1 MKRGYVLLAAA
12 FAAMAICGAG
22 PAGASASASASAR
35 QETQASPGFSA
46 AFGST
51 LVALSCSSGTDCTAV
66 GSFYSKSH
74 LSLAPLAERWNGRHW
89 AIQRPPDPAGA
100 MNTFMVGVACP
111 SASACIAVGYYDA
124 KSGQL
129 GLAQRWDGRRWTI
142 QRTPRPPGSVS
153 SELDGVSGPS
163 PAECIAV
170 GFDEQKSGVFR
181 TLAER
186 WNGHDWA
193 IQRSANPGGAYDTE
207 FSWVSCPAVAACV
220 AVGDYGVSSTSQT
233 MLAESWNGRRWITQP
248 TPVPAGA
255 MDSDLGGA
263 SCPSGSD
270 CTAVGEYLSSTS
282 TSLALAERWNGRR
295 WSTQHASN
303 PQGALGG
310 QLVAVACQSATTCTA
325 VGDFTNSTG
334 DVESLAERWN
344 GKHWV
349 IQPTAAPPSGGTSG
363 ALVAVRCTSAVN
375 CIAVGDY
382 EDSADVGKTL
392 AEHWN
397 GKHWAV
403 QHTPN
408 PPS

>member
-1 MKRGYVLLAAA
+1 MKRGYVILAAA
-12 FAAMAICGAG
+12 FAAVAICGAG
-22 PAGASASASASAR
+22 PVRASAR
-35 QETQASPGFSA
+35 QEAQASPGFSA

-51 LVALSCSSGTDCTAV
+51 LVALSCSSATDCTAV
-66 GSFYSKSH
+66 GTFYSKSH
-74 LSLAPLAERWNGRHW
+74 LNLVPLAERWNGRHW

-100 MNTFMVGVACP
+100 LETFMTGVACR

-129 GLAQRWDGRRWTI
+129 GLAERWDGRKWTI
-142 QRTPRPPGSVS
+142 QRTPRPSGSVS
-153 SELDGVSGPS
+153 NALDGVSCPS

-193 IQRSANPGGAYDTE
+193 IQRSANPGGANDTE
-207 FSWVSCPAVAACV
+207 FSSVSCPAVAACV

-233 MLAESWNGRRWITQP
+233 MLAESWNGRRWSTQP

-255 MDSDLGGA
+255 MDSDLAGA
-263 SCPSGSD
+263 SCSSGSA
-270 CTAVGEYLSSTS
+270 CTAVGEYLSSTD

-295 WSTQHASN
+295 WSTQPASN

-310 QLVAVACQSATTCTA
+310 ELVAVACHSATTCTA

-349 IQPTAAPPSGGTSG
+349 IQPTAAPPGGGTSG
-363 ALVAVRCTSAVN
+363 ALVAVRCPSAAS

-382 EDSADVGKTL
+382 DSSSDVGKTL
-392 AEHWN
+392 AQHWN
-397 GKHWAV
+397 GKHWTV